1 MASIADTLR
10 AFEARAERALVQD
23 LRQMA
28 KDILTVRPLLLRHE
42 RDYADALMLK
52 LLRQARDQLVAPAS
66 TSGAPTFLM
75 PGLRIDDVQAPQP
88 AVYKVYFYDREYGGL
103 LDVITL
109 DAFDAGV
116 QLVRDRLD
124 LSTECVV
131 EAGWTNGTGTVKVL
145 SPRGTVLA
153 TVEPSSHTSVAVHP
167 VVSRA
172 CQALQSGDASR
183 IDRLFSV
190 MLKAA

>member
-10 AFEARAERALVQD
+10 AFEARAERALVQE

-28 KDILTVRPLLLRHE
+28 RDILAARPLFLRHE

-52 LLRQARDQLVAPAS
+52 LLRQARDQMAAPAS
-66 TSGAPTFLM
+66 ASSTPNFLM
-75 PGLRIDDVQAPQP
+75 PSLRIDDAPTP
-88 AVYKVYFYDREYGGL
+88 GPEVYKVFFYDREYGEL
-103 LDVITL
+103 LDVVTL

-116 QLVRDRLD
+116 QWVRDRLD

-153 TVEPSSHTSVAVHP
+153 TVEPASHTLVTVHA

-183 IDRLFSV
+183 IDRLFDV
-190 MLKAA
+190 MRKAA

>member
-75 PGLRIDDVQAPQP
+75 PGLRIDDVQAPRP
-88 AVYKVYFYDREYGGL
+88 AVYKVYFYDREYGDL

>member
-10 AFEARAERALVQD
+10 AFEARAERALVQE

-28 KDILTVRPLLLRHE
+28 RDILAMRPLLLRHE
-42 RDYADALMLK
+42 RDHADALMLK
-52 LLRQARDQLVAPAS
+52 LLRQARDQLVTPAS
-66 TSGAPTFLM
+66 VSGAPAFLM
-75 PGLRIDDVQAPQP
+75 PSLRIDEAQTPRPV
-88 AVYKVYFYDREYGGL
+88 VYKVNFYDREYGDL
-103 LDVITL
+103 LDVVTL

-116 QLVRDRLD
+116 QWVRDRLD

-131 EAGWTNGTGTVKVL
+131 QASWMNGTGTVKVL

-153 TVEPSSHTSVAVHP
+153 TVEPASHALVAVHP

-183 IDRLFSV
+183 LDRLFGV

>member
-10 AFEARAERALVQD
+10 AFEARADRAPVQE

-28 KDILTVRPLLLRHE
+28 SDILAMRPLLLRHE
-42 RDYADALMLK
+42 RDNADALMLK
-52 LLRQARDQLVAPAS
+52 LLRQARDQLVAPANA
-66 TSGAPTFLM
+66 SGTPPFLM
-75 PGLRIDDVQAPQP
+75 PSLRMDDAPTP
-88 AVYKVYFYDREYGGL
+88 RLGAYKVCIYDREHGDL
-103 LDVITL
+103 LDVVTL

-116 QLVRDRLD
+116 QWVRDRLD
-124 LSTECVV
+124 LSTECMV
-131 EAGWTNGTGTVKVL
+131 EAGWTNGAGTVKVL

-153 TVEPSSHTSVAVHP
+153 KVEAASHTLVAVHP

-183 IDRLFSV
+183 LDRLFGV

>member
-10 AFEARAERALVQD
+10 AFEARAERAFVQE

-28 KDILTVRPLLLRHE
+28 REILAMRPLFLRHE
-42 RDYADALMLK
+42 RDHADALMLK
-52 LLRQARDQLVAPAS
+52 LLRQARDQLVTPAS
-66 TSGAPTFLM
+66 ASGTPTFLM
-75 PGLRIDDVQAPQP
+75 PSLRINDVPKPRPDA
-88 AVYKVYFYDREYGGL
+88 YKVFFYDREYGDL
-103 LDVITL
+103 LDVVTL
-109 DAFDAGV
+109 DAFDAGI

-131 EAGWTNGTGTVKVL
+131 QASWTNGTGTVKVL

-153 TVEPSSHTSVAVHP
+153 SVEAASHASVAVHP

-183 IDRLFSV
+183 LDRLFGV

>member
-10 AFEARAERALVQD
+10 AFEARAEHAFVQE

-28 KDILTVRPLLLRHE
+28 RDILAMRPLLLRHE
-42 RDYADALMLK
+42 RDNADALMLK
-52 LLRQARDQLVAPAS
+52 LLRQARDQLVTPVN
-66 TSGAPTFLM
+66 TGGPPTFMM
-75 PGLRIDDVQAPQP
+75 PSLRIDDAPTP
-88 AVYKVYFYDREYGGL
+88 RPDVYKVFFDDREYGDL
-103 LDVITL
+103 LDVVTL

-116 QLVRDRLD
+116 QWVRDRLD
-124 LSTECVV
+124 LSIECVV
-131 EAGWTNGTGTVKVL
+131 EASWTNGTGTVKVL

-153 TVEPSSHTSVAVHP
+153 TVEAASHTSVAVHP

-183 IDRLFSV
+183 LDRLFGV